1 MNLIRARLTGHN
13 KVYAVVCTR
22 RMVTKFRDTGNV
34 VCNNYEC
41 THSIVNLSGWMVIHK
56 VATGTLTMAS

>member
-1 MNLIRARLTGHN
+1 M
-13 KVYAVVCTR
+13 
-22 RMVTKFRDTGNV
+22 DTGNV
-34 VCNNYEC
+34 VCNNYEY

>member
-1 MNLIRARLTGHN
+1 M
-13 KVYAVVCTR
+13 
-22 RMVTKFRDTGNV
+22 DTGNV

-41 THSIVNLSGWMVIHK
+41 THRIVNLSGWMVIHK